1 MNDGKPLMGW
11 LRLLLIVMVLLTLT
25 ACSGFRHGVYDRVMD
40 AERRGA
46 GLEPALLRV
55 DDFEIALLEGS
66 GRGERPTLVLVHGLG
81 ASKEVWLRFSRQ
93 LKDDFH
99 VIAIDLPGHG
109 DSSKIM
115 DKDYGR
121 SSQVSYLRAVLAEM
135 AVDSPHLAGNS
146 MGGAIITL
154 YAARYPDE
162 TASITLFN
170 PAGVYD
176 HESEFMQRLARGE
189 NPLIV
194 KERRDFERMLDFSME
209 KKPFIPWPI
218 TRVMAEKAVSNR
230 PINEKI
236 FSDARRDAA
245 DSFEEVLTAT
255 RVPALIV
262 WGRHDR
268 LIHWEN
274 GRVFDALIPDSR
286 LVILDDV
293 GHAPMVEVP
302 EASAALM
309 ADFVRSISE

>member
-1 MNDGKPLMGW
+1 MGV
-11 LRLLLIVMVLLTLT
+11 LRLLPVVMVLLTLT

-46 GLEPALLRV
+46 GLEPAMLHVGEL
-55 DDFEIALLEGS
+55 EIALLEGS

-99 VIAIDLPGHG
+99 IIAIDLPGHG

-115 DKDYGR
+115 GKDYGR
-121 SSQVSYLRAVLAEM
+121 SSQVSYLRAILDEM
-135 AVDSPHLAGNS
+135 AADRPHLAGNS
-146 MGGAIITL
+146 MGGAIIAL

-170 PAGVYD
+170 PAGVYE

-194 KERRDFERMLDFSME
+194 KERRDFARMLDFSME
-209 KKPFIPWPI
+209 KKPFLPWPI
-218 TRVMAEKAVSNR
+218 TRVMAEKAVANR

-245 DSFEEVLTAT
+245 ESFEGVLAET

-293 GHAPMVEVP
+293 GHAPMVEAP

-309 ADFVRSISE
+309 ADFVRSIISP